1 LAGTRGGAGGVAG
14 IAGGRF
20 GSGSVEDAQ
29 GIVLAALW
37 LLSGAAAVDVGVAAV
52 VSGGFGAVD

>member
-1 LAGTRGGAGGVAG
+1 VAG